1 MHIGGLIRRL
11 DMLNLRSHDTLIDRR
26 GLTPPQ
32 INALN
37 ALYEMHQEGLT
48 PNQRM
53 LEKRLYLTN
62 PTVTGLLG
70 RLEAKGMIER
80 VRDDQDARSKRIVL
94 TPKGIDCRQSV
105 HASLETTE
113 ARLTACLSER
123 EREQMEEMLIR
134 MIGCLEKT
142 EEDERE

>member
-11 DMLNLRSHDTLIDRR
+11 DMLNLRSHDTLIDRH

-80 VRDDQDARSKRIVL
+80 SKRIVL

-123 EREQMEEMLIR
+123 EREQMEEMLLR
-134 MIGCLEKT
+134 MIGCLENT